1 MGLRTIKRN
10 GSRDLHTAM
19 KVPAISYRGAAVSE
33 ALPIDVR
40 VHTKVADLGRL
51 AGTSLQ
57 FAETRERTPRLIFDT
72 LVYAPGTGDVIAV
85 TDTEVYRMGA
95 IDPID
100 GEFQAGEA
108 ILLSQQQA
116 LGFPGP

>member
-1 MGLRTIKRN
+1 MGLRTIKKN
-10 GSRDLHTAM
+10 GSRDLHNAM
-19 KVPAISYRGAAVSE
+19 KVPVISYRGGAVSE

-40 VHTKVADLGRL
+40 VHSKVADLGRL

-57 FAETRERTPRLIFDT
+57 FSEIRERAPRLIFDT
-72 LVYAPGTGDVIAV
+72 LVYAPGTGDVVAV
-85 TDTEVYRMGA
+85 SDTEVYRMGA

-108 ILLSQQQA
+108 ILLSEQQA